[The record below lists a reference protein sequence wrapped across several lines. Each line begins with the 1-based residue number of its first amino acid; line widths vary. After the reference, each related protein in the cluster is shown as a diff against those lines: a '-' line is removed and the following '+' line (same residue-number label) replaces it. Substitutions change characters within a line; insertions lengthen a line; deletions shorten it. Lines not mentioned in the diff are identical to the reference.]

1 MRALITLLWPRLS
14 LTRQLTLMFVTAA
27 TAVLLLLGWVI
38 AASVEQHFEELDMEQ
53 LSGKMALIRQGLQN
67 VAATEDLTPYSHQL
81 ARSLVGHPGL
91 EVLLLDSDQSVIFA
105 TEHAGFAPEQV
116 VAQARQ
122 QTDQSVLWTLS
133 GQTYRG
139 LAGQVA
145 LAAPGTAVQ
154 PATVYVAVAMDMGHH
169 QAYMRSFLQTLWL
182 FVAGAAALTGV
193 LGWVVV
199 RRGLAPLRT
208 MRAQAQVVT
217 AQQLSQ
223 RLPVQRLPVELAEL
237 AGSLNDM
244 LARLEVAFARLSDF
258 SSDIAH
264 ELRTPVSNLMTETQ
278 VALARPRNAED
289 YRAVLE
295 SNAEEL
301 EHMAR
306 MIADMLLLAKAD
318 NGLVVPHLDSV
329 NLADEVRALFAYY
342 EAVAEDKHL
351 QLCLSG
357 QAQLQGD
364 RLMLRRA
371 LGNLLSNAIRHAN
384 PGSCVQITLLNS
396 PTGISMAV
404 TNIGDTIPDDL
415 LERVFDRF
423 FRVDPSRQRSSEGT
437 GLGLAITRSIV
448 TAHGGHIAA
457 TSQEG
462 VTTFTIVLPP
472 TTAHDQNWVTK
483 PETTPTQ
490 CESGRLHPPTNT
502 HW

>member
-1 MRALITLLWPRLS
+1 MRALITLLWPQLS
-14 LTRQLTLMFVTAA
+14 LTRRLTLMFVTAA

-38 AASVEQHFEELDMEQ
+38 ATSVEQHFKELDMEQ

-91 EVLLLDSDQSVIFA
+91 EVLLLDNNQSVIFA
-105 TEHAGFAPEQV
+105 TEHAGFAPELV

-122 QTDQSVLWTLS
+122 QTDQSALWTLA
-133 GQTYRG
+133 GQTYRA

-145 LAAPGTAVQ
+145 LAASGTTAQ

-199 RRGLAPLRT
+199 RRGLAPLRA

-217 AQQLSQ
+217 AQQLSH

-237 AGSLNDM
+237 AASLNDM

-264 ELRTPVSNLMTETQ
+264 ELRTPVSNLMTQTQ
-278 VALARPRNAED
+278 VSLSRPRSAED

-301 EHMAR
+301 DHMAR
-306 MIADMLLLAKAD
+306 MISDMLLLAKAD
-318 NGLVVPHLDSV
+318 NGLAVPHLDSV

-351 QLCLSG
+351 QLQLSG
-357 QAQLQGD
+357 QAQLLAD

-371 LGNLLSNAIRHAN
+371 LGNLLSNAIRHAS
-384 PGSCVQITLLNS
+384 PGSCVQITLDS
-396 PTGISMAV
+396 SSTGISMTV
-404 TNIGDTIPDDL
+404 KNIGDTIAADL

-423 FRVDPSRQRSSEGT
+423 FRADPSRQRSSEGT

-457 TSQEG
+457 TSRDG
-462 VTTFTIVLPP
+462 VTTFTIMLPP
-472 TTAHDQNWVTK
+472 VAEH
-483 PETTPTQ
+483 
-490 CESGRLHPPTNT
+490 S
-502 HW
+502 

>member
-1 MRALITLLWPRLS
+1 MRTLTTLSWPRLS
-14 LTRQLTLMFVTAA
+14 LTRRLTLMFVTAA

-38 AASVEQHFEELDMEQ
+38 ATSVEQHFEELDMEQ

-67 VAATEDLTPYSHQL
+67 IASPDDLTPYTHQL

-91 EVLLLDSDQSVIFA
+91 EVLLLDSHQSVIFS
-105 TEHAGFAPEQV
+105 TEHAGFDPEL
-116 VAQARQ
+116 VANQASQ
-122 QTDQSVLWTLS
+122 QTDQSALWTLA

-145 LAAPGTAVQ
+145 LAMPGTATE
-154 PATVYVAVAMDMGHH
+154 PANVYVAVAMDMGHH

-208 MRAQAQVVT
+208 MREQTQVVT
-217 AQQLSQ
+217 AQQLSH
-223 RLPVQRLPVELAEL
+223 RLPVQRLPVELADL
-237 AGSLNDM
+237 AESLNEM
-244 LARLEVAFARLSDF
+244 LSRLEVAFARLSDF

-264 ELRTPVSNLMTETQ
+264 ELRTPVSNLMTQTQ
-278 VALARPRNAED
+278 VALSRPRSAED

-301 EHMAR
+301 DHMAH

-351 QLCLSG
+351 QLQLSG
-357 QAQLQGD
+357 QAQLLAD

-384 PGSCVQITLLNS
+384 PGSCVQITLENS
-396 PTGISMAV
+396 PTGISIAV
-404 TNIGDTIPDDL
+404 KNIGDSIPAEL
-415 LERVFDRF
+415 LARVFDRF
-423 FRVDPSRQRSSEGT
+423 FRADPSRQRSTEGT

-457 TSQEG
+457 TSQDG

-472 TTAHDQNWVTK
+472 AAEHDQNGVTK
-483 PETTPTQ
+483 PETTPAP
-490 CESGRLHPPTNT
+490 CGSGRLHPPTDT
-502 HW
+502 RW